1 MVKLREDLIKAEQIK
16 LQEMI
21 NEINNSTIT
30 KASNEIAQEIS
41 EPIFKIIKTADTF
54 KQFSDQEANVKKSN
68 VGTTKKEAKIVK
80 KSKAGRPIKKE
91 AKVKKSKAGRPFKKE
106 AVVVVK
112 KSKAGRPTKKEAEVV
127 KKSKVGRPAKK
138 LFQAVTNK

>member
-16 LQEMI
+16 LQEII

-30 KASNEIAQEIS
+30 KASNEVAQEIS

-54 KQFSDQEANVKKSN
+54 KQLSDQEEKVKKSN
-68 VGTTKKEAKIVK
+68 VGAIKKEAKVVK
-80 KSKAGRPIKKE
+80 KSKVGRPIKKE
-91 AKVKKSKAGRPFKKE
+91 AKVKKSK
-106 AVVVVK
+106 
-112 KSKAGRPTKKEAEVV
+112 
-127 KKSKVGRPAKK
+127 VGRPAER

>member
-16 LQEMI
+16 LQEII

-30 KASNEIAQEIS
+30 KASNEVAQEIS

-54 KQFSDQEANVKKSN
+54 KQLSDQEANVKKSN
-68 VGTTKKEAKIVK
+68 VGTTKKEAKVVK
-80 KSKAGRPIKKE
+80 KSKVGRPIKKE
-91 AKVKKSKAGRPFKKE
+91 AKVKKSKVGRPFKKE
-106 AVVVVK
+106 AKVVVK
-112 KSKAGRPTKKEAEVV
+112 KSKGHPTKKEAEVV